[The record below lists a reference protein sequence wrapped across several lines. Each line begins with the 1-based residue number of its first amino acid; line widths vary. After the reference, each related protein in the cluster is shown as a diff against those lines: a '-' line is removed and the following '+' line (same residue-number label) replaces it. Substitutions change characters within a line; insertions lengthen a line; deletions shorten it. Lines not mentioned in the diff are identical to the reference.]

1 MMYLCQDFQI
11 KQNAGYSLH
20 QLQGN
25 KAHGTERSGMLSK
38 RSEG

>member
-1 MMYLCQDFQI
+1 MMYLCQDFQV

-25 KAHGTERSGMLSK
+25 KAHGTERCGMLSK